1 MGWRGTLSKALNKGN
16 PATETWTI
24 KGVGQV
30 NRRIEGRGCDVKQAH
45 ERKGYVCSGL
55 QKLGRRTVPT
65 GWTGCV
71 QEGEYL
77 RLETT
82 LSLFTGNL
90 QIESCFQYNMQIQ
103 DYSLFL
109 NNSD

>member
-1 MGWRGTLSKALNKGN
+1 MQWGGEVQLSKALNKGN
-16 PATETWTI
+16 LSTETWTM
-24 KGVGQV
+24 KGVDQV

-45 ERKGYVCSGL
+45 ERKGHMCSGL
-55 QKLGRRTVPT
+55 QKLSRRIFPT
-65 GWTGCV
+65 GWPGCA

-77 RLETT
+77 GLETT

-103 DYSLFL
+103 DHCS
-109 NNSD
+109 